1 MARSTSALARTA
13 CHAWPQ
19 PAPRVDK
26 HANAGAVTPYQQFL
40 TLITGA
46 SHGVARLMLER
57 DIDPEEKLA
66 PSLRLSTVKTCLQ
79 HAGFWEGHRLPDDWP
94 ALPDSLQGARVL
106 PDRESNLPQAFDQI
120 QAAVQR
126 ESPKPMRG
134 CPPAP
139 ARRRSW
145 RRSCSCSA
153 TPARCA
159 RGSAREYV
167 DAIRN
172 LLSLEAAQLRFAS
185 ALRDSGFPCFARM
198 RNPLRDG
205 YRLLMDGDDA
215 DFCNPA
221 LYEDERGYMAAMMAA
236 FTNMLGVVRKN
247 RRLDG
252 ALFEQYHRWAVEGV
266 KHDNGTDLPGTIA
279 TTHGS
284 RMARTSVMAI
294 LA

>member
-1 MARSTSALARTA
+1 MTVCVTQSSTAPVIRLAANTRTRHRAHGERHDPDGRRVCLELLVHARPRLRRGRWREAHRHWRERPAMPG
-13 CHAWPQ
+13 PQ

-106 PDRESNLPQAFDQI
+106 PDRESNLPRPSI
-120 QAAVQR
+120 RSRPRCKENLRSLCAV
-126 ESPKPMRG
+126 
-134 CPPAP
+134 
-139 ARRRSW
+139 ARRRRHAGEAGGDHAAAL
-145 RRSCSCSA
+145 RRQRVAREARQGICRCDPQPAEPGGRTA
-153 TPARCA
+153 TLCLGPARQ
-159 RGSAREYV
+159 RIS
-167 DAIRN
+167 
-172 LLSLEAAQLRFAS
+172 
-185 ALRDSGFPCFARM
+185 CFARM

-221 LYEDERGYMAAMMAA
+221 LYEDER
-236 FTNMLGVVRKN
+236 
-247 RRLDG
+247 
-252 ALFEQYHRWAVEGV
+252 
-266 KHDNGTDLPGTIA
+266 A
-279 TTHGS
+279 TWP
-284 RMARTSVMAI
+284 R
-294 LA
+294 